1 VIFQIFVL
9 SFLAAFL
16 EEVAAGLYVAV
27 SEARELRD
35 GRRTGDH

>member
-16 EEVAAGLYVAV
+16 EEVAEGLRIVI
-27 SEARELRD
+27 ENELGE
-35 GRRTGDH
+35 GRRSE